1 MISFKP
7 LAGYLAYH
15 GITYKTLAEKSG
27 LNNASISRIIKTGK
41 FTARTLDKICTALHL
56 KIEDVMRYENTL

>member
-15 GITYKTLAEKSG
+15 NITKAELAKRMGVGYTSVENIFLKNTI
-27 LNNASISRIIKTGK
+27 NNRL
-41 FTARTLDKICTALHL
+41 LDKICMTLNISV
-56 KIEDVMRYENTL
+56 KDVMRYEE

>member
-15 GITYKTLAEKSG
+15 NITKAELAKRMGVGYTSVENIFLKNTI
-27 LNNASISRIIKTGK
+27 NNKL
-41 FTARTLDKICTALHL
+41 LDKICMTLNISV
-56 KIEDVMRYENTL
+56 KDVMRYEG

>member
-15 GITYKTLAEKSG
+15 NITKAELAKRMGVGYTSVENIFLKNTI
-27 LNNASISRIIKTGK
+27 NNRL
-41 FTARTLDKICTALHL
+41 LDKICMTLNISV
-56 KIEDVMRYENTL
+56 KDIMRYEE